1 MREEEGMKKIL
12 MAVVAVAAVAM
23 AGTAVAADTAAIA
36 VSATVTG
43 NCKVLSPGSITY
55 TLDPATGGNAAGT
68 VTQPTFWCTKAS
80 TYTITDPGGQYDSG
94 GSKRMKHA
102 TLDEFIPY
110 TFTFT
115 ATGTGAGKGTTLN
128 MNLASSVAEA
138 NYINASAG
146 SYADSVTLTINP

>member
-1 MREEEGMKKIL
+1 MGMKKIL

-23 AGTAVAADTAAIA
+23 AGIAVAADSATVG
-36 VSATVTG
+36 VSATVAG
-43 NCKVLSPGSITY
+43 NCKVLSPGSISY
-55 TLDPATGGNAAGT
+55 ALDPATGGNATGT

-80 TYTITDPGGQYDSG
+80 TYTITDPGGIHDSA

-102 TLDEFIPY
+102 TLSEYIPY

-115 ATGTGAGKGTTLN
+115 ATGTGAGRGTTLS
-128 MNLASSVAEA
+128 MDIASTVAEA

-146 SYADSVTLTINP
+146 SYADSVILTIAP

>member
-1 MREEEGMKKIL
+1 MKKFL
-12 MAVVAVAAVAM
+12 MAAIAVAAVAM
-23 AGTAVAADTAAIA
+23 AGTAVAADTTT
-36 VSATVTG
+36 VGVTATVAG
-43 NCKVLSPGSITY
+43 NCKFLSGGSIAY
-55 TLDPATGGNAAGT
+55 ALDPATGGNATGT

-102 TLDEFIPY
+102 MLNEFIPY

-128 MNLASSVAEA
+128 MDLASTVAEA
-138 NYINASAG
+138 DYINASAG
-146 SYADSVTLTINP
+146 NYSDSVTLTINP